1 MNDDEGEEEEVAED
15 EVLIRLSPIV
25 FARARSLVLLKVK
38 MSPYEAEISL
48 ADEV

>member
-25 FARARSLVLLKVK
+25 FARALPGPAEGQDVTIRSGN
-38 MSPYEAEISL
+38 L
-48 ADEV
+48 ACG

>member
-1 MNDDEGEEEEVAED
+1 MMMKEKKKRWQRTRYLYVS
-15 EVLIRLSPIV
+15 LPS
-25 FARARSLVLLKVK
+25 FSRARSLVLLKVK